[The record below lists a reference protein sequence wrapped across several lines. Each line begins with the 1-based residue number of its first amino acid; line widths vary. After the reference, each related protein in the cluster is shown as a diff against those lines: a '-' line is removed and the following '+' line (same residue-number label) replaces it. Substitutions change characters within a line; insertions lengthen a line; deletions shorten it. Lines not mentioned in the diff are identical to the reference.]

1 MGLLNSL
8 ARLLHLKRDRGL
20 IFEAYGDSCGY
31 RQFLGYLVTEPDR
44 AAQPIGFVPMDV
56 YSLRDSED
64 EDRGAPLLSIF
75 DKDRM
80 RFTDSVERRER
91 WRIAQRVAADHRLA
105 YGGAHGHPE
114 VVNLRGIRLENTDDR
129 RGPVLMGM
137 SYLPAS
143 KMPPHFS
150 PFADWLGSY
159 GFLHPGGG
167 SPIFGVMDVEALR
180 GHPQKKSGTSE
191 VPIVPTPA
199 KQKGQKALEP
209 TAA

>member
-1 MGLLNSL
+1 MNLLNSL

-31 RQFLGYLVTEPDR
+31 AQFLGYLVTEPNR

-56 YSLRDSED
+56 YSLRHPED
-64 EDRGAPLLSIF
+64 ESHGAPLLSIF

-80 RFTDSVERRER
+80 RFTDPVEHRVRR
-91 WRIAQRVAADHRLA
+91 RIAQRVASDHRLA
-105 YGGAHGHPE
+105 AGGQHGHPE
-114 VVNLRGIRLENTDDR
+114 VVNLRGIRLENKDDR
-129 RGPVLMGM
+129 RGPILLGM

-143 KMPPHFS
+143 KMPRDFS
-150 PFADWLGSY
+150 PFEDWIGCYS
-159 GFLHPGGG
+159 FLKPDEG
-167 SPIFGVMDVEALR
+167 PLMFGVMDVEALR
-180 GHPQKKSGTSE
+180 DWAPKKSGSSE

-199 KQKGQKALEP
+199 KQLGQKAHEP